1 MAAAEPAEPAETGF
15 FRGAGGGIF
24 ELPLPLADNYEH
36 QRVRGQLVRV
46 TETGGPYE
54 QDKPASARRPVRPAP
69 AASKNEWVGYAVAV
83 DKNLSID
90 DADAMTKNDL
100 VEKYGK

>member
-1 MAAAEPAEPAETGF
+1 MAAADTGF

-24 ELPLPLADNYEH
+24 ELSLPLSENFEQ

-46 TETGGPYE
+46 DENGDPWTDQAAGPA
-54 QDKPASARRPVRPAP
+54 DDGLVRPPVNAP
-69 AASKNEWVGYAVAV
+69 KNEWVGYAVAV
-83 DKNLSID
+83 DPDLTID

-100 VEKYGK
+100 IEKYGSK

>member
-1 MAAAEPAEPAETGF
+1 MAAAETGF

-24 ELPLPLADNYEH
+24 ELSLPLSENFEQ

-46 TETGGPYE
+46 DENGDPWTDQAAPVADG
-54 QDKPASARRPVRPAP
+54 PVRPPVNAP
-69 AASKNEWVGYAVAV
+69 KNEWVGYAVAV
-83 DKNLSID
+83 DADLTID

-100 VEKYGK
+100 IEKYGK

>member
-1 MAAAEPAEPAETGF
+1 MAAAETGF

-24 ELPLPLADNYEH
+24 ELSLPLSENFEQ

-46 TETGGPYE
+46 DENGDPWTD
-54 QDKPASARRPVRPAP
+54 QAAPADDGPVRPPVNAP
-69 AASKNEWVGYAVAV
+69 KNEWVGYAVAV
-83 DKNLSID
+83 DADLTID

-100 VEKYGK
+100 IEKYGK